1 MSQFL
6 TLTAVAPAEA
16 TLELALSSATYRVT
30 GKVAGQRRF
39 GFHLS
44 PTYTSPFNRV
54 IAAGRDRER
63 LQAVIDAKSWYIK
76 Y

>member
-54 IAAGRDRER
+54 IAAAVRDR
-63 LQAVIDAKSWYIK
+63 
-76 Y
+76 